1 MPADSASPAAAA
13 IDYRIVAALSLL
25 LSLWLIW
32 LDPLVDRDA
41 IVYLRSADAYLRE
54 GFGAS
59 QQLFGRPALSLCIAG
74 LHRLT
79 GLPLLWAG
87 LALNTL
93 FYALLCVTFVA
104 VIRLLGGDRRVQLLA
119 AAVILSHP
127 ELNDQRSS
135 ILRDPAYWAL
145 LLLAFRELLLYLRRP
160 VRAHR
165 WRWLGWVLAAS
176 LFRFEGLFFAALS
189 PLALL
194 ACRGLAHRARHCLLF
209 LLPVAGATALGAG
222 LIGLYA
228 AQQPAATSL
237 FPGIGQHLQH
247 LAELPHRFGEVT
259 TATGQALLEFSARED
274 AAVAAVAGLGAILL
288 LNLCRALTW
297 PWAAVLLW
305 DRWRH
310 DAAADLRP
318 DDARLL
324 RAHLGIA
331 LAYLALFTLV
341 NRFMLERYASQAVI
355 FLLLYLPFALD
366 RMWEAGRR
374 SVPRYLAVALLVGMS
389 LDTLHNLDYQKRF
402 IRDAADWLAVNTPPG
417 SSLATNNQHLGW
429 FSHRDVDWQAAMQ
442 DNFEL
447 APLLAA
453 PSQWRDRDYLAV
465 LVKVREEARWQAF
478 LADTGL
484 QPVVV
489 FEGGRHGRVYIVQ
502 PGATGDSRK
511 ETAPEP
517 PG

>member
-1 MPADSASPAAAA
+1 MPAKSASSDAAAL
-13 IDYRIVAALSLL
+13 DYRIVATLSLL

-54 GFGAS
+54 GFGAG
-59 QQLFGRPALSLCIAG
+59 QQLYGRPALPLCIAG
-74 LHRLT
+74 LHLLT

-93 FYALLCVTFVA
+93 FYALLCVAFVA
-104 VIRLLGGDRRVQLLA
+104 VIRVLGGDRRVQLLA
-119 AAVILSHP
+119 AAVILSQP

-145 LLLAFRELLLYLRRP
+145 LLLALRELLLYLRRP
-160 VRAHR
+160 GPAHR
-165 WRWLGWVLAAS
+165 WRWLGCVLAAS

-194 ACRGLAHRARHCLLF
+194 ACRGLAHRTRHCLLF
-209 LLPVAGATALGAG
+209 LLPVAVAVALGAG

-228 AQQPAATSL
+228 AQRPTAIPL

-247 LAELPHRFGEVT
+247 LAELPARFGEVT
-259 TATGQALLEFSARED
+259 AATGQALLEFSARED
-274 AAVAAVAGLGAILL
+274 APVAAVAGLAAILL

-297 PWAAVLLW
+297 PWLAVLLW

-310 DAAADLRP
+310 HPRDLWP

-324 RAHLGIA
+324 RAQLGIT

-366 RMWEAGRR
+366 RLWAAGRR
-374 SVPRYLAVALLVGMS
+374 TAPRFLAVALLLGMS
-389 LDTLHNLDYQKRF
+389 LDSLHNLNYQKRF
-402 IRDAADWLAVNTPPG
+402 IRDAADWLAVNTPTG
-417 SSLATNNQHLGW
+417 STLATNNQHLGW
-429 FSHRDVDWQAAMQ
+429 FSHRDVDWQAATE
-442 DNFEL
+442 DGFEL

-453 PSQWRDRDYLAV
+453 PDQWRDRDSLAV

-489 FEGGRHGRVYIVQ
+489 FEGGRHGRVYILR
-502 PGATGDSRK
+502 PGGAAGNSERTVR
-511 ETAPEP
+511 EP
-517 PG
+517 PR